1 MRSLIAIQEG
11 QISLEQIKALEEVL
25 RKLYA
30 EHICDDKLTII
41 WNIAAKQHTI
51 TDRKWS
57 RSSTVTME
65 VPDGLETQKR
75 EAFML
80 EVEKSWRAVTGQHPD
95 QVAVGAFDQSR
106 YTDILKGNLT
116 RFSTWGRISYL
127 AKLFTRI
134 FISKARYGVLITRFN
149 Q

>member
-11 QISLEQIKALEEVL
+11 QISLEQIKRLEGVL

-30 EHICDDKLTII
+30 DHVSDEKLTII
-41 WNIAAKQHTI
+41 WNVAAKQHTI

-57 RSSTVTME
+57 RSSTVSVE
-65 VPDGLETQKR
+65 VPDNFETQKR

-80 EVEKSWRAVTGQHPD
+80 ETDKAWRAVTGQHPD
-95 QVAVGAFDQSR
+95 QVAVGAFDTTA
-106 YTDILKGNLT
+106 YGKILKGNLT
-116 RFSTWGRISYL
+116 RFSTFGKISYL
-127 AKLFTRI
+127 AKMFTRVMV
-134 FISKARYGVLITRFN
+134 SKARHGVLITRFN

>member
-11 QISLEQIKALEEVL
+11 QISLEQIKALEEVV

-30 EHICDDKLTII
+30 EHVSDEKLTII

-51 TDRKWS
+51 TDRRWS
-57 RSSTVTME
+57 RSSTVSME
-65 VPDGLETQKR
+65 VPDGFETQRR

-80 EVEKSWRAVTGQHPD
+80 EVDKAWRAITGQHPD
-95 QVAVGAFDQSR
+95 QVSVGAFDQSR
-106 YTDILKGNLT
+106 YSDILTGNLT
-116 RFSTWGRISYL
+116 RLSPWGRFTYL
-127 AKLFTRI
+127 FKLFSRAM
-134 FISKARYGVLITRFN
+134 ISKLRYGVLITRFN